1 MTTVFLAKFK
11 QSLRMIPESA
21 FPRVQRPKKK
31 CERHGGI
38 WGSHFSLKVIDF
50 FQYFLQATNDLYRIF
65 SKKPEFLPFAS
76 RYFTQIL

>member
-1 MTTVFLAKFK
+1 
-11 QSLRMIPESA
+11 MIPESA

-31 CERHGGI
+31 REIVGNGN
-38 WGSHFSLKVIDF
+38 WGSHFSSKVIDF
-50 FQYFLQATNDLYRIF
+50 FQYFLQATNDLHRIF